1 MSSTLHKPCYGTML
15 PSGHPHPDIDGK
27 VFKLSSVGSSG
38 MVSRTRVV
46 EMDLAE
52 WDDCRGCHEFQHC
65 YQLCMARISL
75 ETIVSH
81 D

>member
-1 MSSTLHKPCYGTML
+1 MSVTSHKPCYGTMF
-15 PSGHPHPDIDGK
+15 PYGQPHPEVDGK
-27 VFKLSSVGSSG
+27 AFKLRRVGSVG
-38 MVSRTRVV
+38 MVARSRVV
-46 EMDLAE
+46 ETDLAE
-52 WDDCRGCHEFQHC
+52 WDDCRACHEFQHC